1 VADARTATDQYAPVI
16 SQGNDGSGGSGEES
30 SSDLELQLA
39 ELKVLRAQLASL
51 AKEVDARALR
61 LATSVRSAAAS
72 ALVDCDGPACVVR
85 AVRRKAG
92 YAVEAFRVVGRD
104 GADQDRPGQHR
115 RHRRDTTD
123 SDADL
128 EHQSGVVEGFDLL
141 MHRLLLSIVAVF
153 TIQHVAIGV
162 GLILLCFAVLW
173 CGSLCRDVLSKAAC
187 GGWWWRAREG
197 RIKLENEEVVDG
209 GLAEKEGEYLDEK
222 RGGPGEEEVYR
233 NEKAAFNEE
242 GYRDEYTP
250 WVDEDVEVVE
260 DSEEYGADDER
271 LALGD
276 ELASFRSAVELVE
289 SMVAA
294 TDERHRGRTSH
305 RSA

>member
-1 VADARTATDQYAPVI
+1 VADARTDTDRYAPVI
-16 SQGNDGSGGSGEES
+16 SQDNDGKGGPEEES

-39 ELKVLRAQLASL
+39 ELKVLRAQLSSL

-61 LATSVRSAAAS
+61 LATSVRSAGAS
-72 ALVDCDGPACVVR
+72 ALVDCDGPVCVVR

-104 GADQDRPGQHR
+104 GADQDLPGQHR

-123 SDADL
+123 SDANL
-128 EHQSGVVEGFDLL
+128 EHQSDVVEGLDLL

-162 GLILLCFAVLW
+162 GLVLLCFAVLW
-173 CGSLCRDVLSKAAC
+173 CGSLCRGVLNKAAC
-187 GGWWWRAREG
+187 GGWWRWRVREG
-197 RIKLENEEVVDG
+197 KIRLGSEEVVDG
-209 GLAEKEGEYLDEK
+209 DLAEKEEEYLDEK
-222 RGGPGEEEVYR
+222 RGEPGEEEGYR

-242 GYRDEYTP
+242 RYRDEYTP
-250 WVDEDVEVVE
+250 WVDEDVE
-260 DSEEYGADDER
+260 DSEEYGTDDER

-294 TDERHRGRTSH
+294 VDERHRGRTSH